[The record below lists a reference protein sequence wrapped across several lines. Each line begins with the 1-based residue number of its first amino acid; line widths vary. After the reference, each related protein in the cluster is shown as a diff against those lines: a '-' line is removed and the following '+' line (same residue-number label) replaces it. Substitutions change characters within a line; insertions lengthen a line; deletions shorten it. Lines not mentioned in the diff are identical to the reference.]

1 MLGNDDNSIKINV
14 NKGGNGTSKETVSI
28 GINEYTAI
36 LELAFKAVILKEA
49 IFAKATLS
57 YDGKSLICGV
67 YGDVGTVARYIFPEE
82 YAKKLEELNDKEV
95 SE

>member
-14 NKGGNGTSKETVSI
+14 NKGGNGTPKGTVSI

-49 IFAKATLS
+49 IFAQAAPS
-57 YDGKSLICGV
+57 CDGKSLICGV
-67 YGDVGTVARYIFPEE
+67 YGDIARYIFPEE